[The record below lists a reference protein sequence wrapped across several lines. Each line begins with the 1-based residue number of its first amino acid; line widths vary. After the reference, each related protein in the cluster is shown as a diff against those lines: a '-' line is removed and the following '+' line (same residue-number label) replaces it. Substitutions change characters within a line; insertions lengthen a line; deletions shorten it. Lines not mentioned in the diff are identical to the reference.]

1 MKSVNIN
8 EEIYNYIVDRYA
20 PEETLLADLICET
33 ENLEIPLIQISRD
46 QAKYLY
52 MTAKMI
58 NASDALEIGTL
69 TGFSGIHIARGLSDG
84 GKLVTVELEKKHAET
99 AAKYFQKAGLKDK
112 IEIMNIPALEAME
125 KLISENKIFDL
136 IFIDANKTSY
146 PEYYE
151 FAIKLSHKGTVIIMD
166 NMLKSGR
173 VIEEAGDDA
182 DLKAVQ
188 LTNDLISKDERT
200 ESILITIGDGFT
212 LSVVK

>member
-84 GKLVTVELEKKHAET
+84 GKLVTVELEKSTLRQQLNIFRK
-99 AAKYFQKAGLKDK
+99 QGLR
-112 IEIMNIPALEAME
+112 
-125 KLISENKIFDL
+125 
-136 IFIDANKTSY
+136 
-146 PEYYE
+146 
-151 FAIKLSHKGTVIIMD
+151 IKS
-166 NMLKSGR
+166 R
-173 VIEEAGDDA
+173 
-182 DLKAVQ
+182 
-188 LTNDLISKDERT
+188 
-200 ESILITIGDGFT
+200 
-212 LSVVK
+212 